1 MSNDIKI
8 NWDLF
13 GFGLSIAL
21 TILLLVF
28 IIISYILWRRSI
40 DLDNRLNFQKKE
52 MESRQESLIDRVRT
66 DERLLAE
73 QRVEQVKANGLSV
86 VVHPFVNTEAD
97 KGIFIRSTKV
107 EVGY

>member
-28 IIISYILWRRSI
+28 IVISYILWRRSI
-40 DLDNRLNFQKKE
+40 DLENRLNFQKKE

-66 DERLLAE
+66 DE
-73 QRVEQVKANGLSV
+73 
-86 VVHPFVNTEAD
+86 
-97 KGIFIRSTKV
+97 
-107 EVGY
+107 